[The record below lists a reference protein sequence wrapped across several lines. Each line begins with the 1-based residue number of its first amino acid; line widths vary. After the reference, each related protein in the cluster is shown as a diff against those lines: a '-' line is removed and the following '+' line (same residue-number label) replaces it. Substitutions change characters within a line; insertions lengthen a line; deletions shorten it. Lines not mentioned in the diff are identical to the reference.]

1 MKHIRLIFS
10 AILLSLVVPCGYAQ
24 TRQDSLAIAHAQWH
38 TDTLQHGA
46 VCMYTNIHVF
56 DSPQQISIIKYD
68 PKKYKTQIVQAP
80 QMTMTSLLAKEN
92 QAEAA
97 INGSYFNVKTGAPTT
112 FIRLDGIVR
121 GETTRAEAFRTDGA
135 ISTDKNK
142 IKIHAF
148 DSITSKKL
156 GKKYKNILAAGPLLL
171 KNGVRQMA
179 PTFPENTGKATKGN
193 AHSSDVPQGFFK
205 IGKEGA
211 DSQFDF
217 LAGSTL
223 MKPFNRRD
231 PSQPYIYDYYR
242 QKGYT
247 VCRGPE
253 GYNSQ
258 KNADKI
264 LLVDTDTTLKKW
276 LPYVIEREPGKLGLE
291 FMVQAG
297 IEKLYKKKNKKGFF
311 MMIEGASIDHA
322 SHPRDIA
329 TAIKET
335 IEFDRSVRLA
345 YEFYK
350 KHPDETLI
358 IVTADHETGGLTIG
372 ETTTHPFNWEYVNYQ
387 KMSKESLSKL
397 FQKMRETGE
406 IDTWEKTKKIL
417 AENTGLWDKIPV
429 NAGEEAQLMQCY
441 YETIVKKNSKQEIT
455 LYAKSEPLVA
465 DAIAL
470 LNKKI
475 GVGWTSFSHTGGF
488 VPFYAIGCQA
498 RQFGALND
506 NIEIPNTIR
515 KIMKI
520 K

>member
-1 MKHIRLIFS
+1 
-10 AILLSLVVPCGYAQ
+10 
-24 TRQDSLAIAHAQWH
+24 
-38 TDTLQHGA
+38 
-46 VCMYTNIHVF
+46 
-56 DSPQQISIIKYD
+56 
-68 PKKYKTQIVQAP
+68 
-80 QMTMTSLLAKEN
+80 
-92 QAEAA
+92 
-97 INGSYFNVKTGAPTT
+97 
-112 FIRLDGIVR
+112 
-121 GETTRAEAFRTDGA
+121 
-135 ISTDKNK
+135 
-142 IKIHAF
+142 
-148 DSITSKKL
+148 
-156 GKKYKNILAAGPLLL
+156 
-171 KNGVRQMA
+171 
-179 PTFPENTGKATKGN
+179 
-193 AHSSDVPQGFFK
+193 
-205 IGKEGA
+205 
-211 DSQFDF
+211 
-217 LAGSTL
+217 
-223 MKPFNRRD
+223 
-231 PSQPYIYDYYR
+231 
-242 QKGYT
+242 
-247 VCRGPE
+247 
-253 GYNSQ
+253 
-258 KNADKI
+258 
-264 LLVDTDTTLKKW
+264 
-276 LPYVIEREPGKLGLE
+276 
-291 FMVQAG
+291 
-297 IEKLYKKKNKKGFF
+297 

-350 KHPDETLI
+350 KHPDETLL

>member
-1 MKHIRLIFS
+1 
-10 AILLSLVVPCGYAQ
+10 
-24 TRQDSLAIAHAQWH
+24 
-38 TDTLQHGA
+38 
-46 VCMYTNIHVF
+46 
-56 DSPQQISIIKYD
+56 
-68 PKKYKTQIVQAP
+68 
-80 QMTMTSLLAKEN
+80 
-92 QAEAA
+92 
-97 INGSYFNVKTGAPTT
+97 
-112 FIRLDGIVR
+112 
-121 GETTRAEAFRTDGA
+121 
-135 ISTDKNK
+135 
-142 IKIHAF
+142 
-148 DSITSKKL
+148 
-156 GKKYKNILAAGPLLL
+156 
-171 KNGVRQMA
+171 
-179 PTFPENTGKATKGN
+179 
-193 AHSSDVPQGFFK
+193 
-205 IGKEGA
+205 
-211 DSQFDF
+211 
-217 LAGSTL
+217 
-223 MKPFNRRD
+223 
-231 PSQPYIYDYYR
+231 
-242 QKGYT
+242 
-247 VCRGPE
+247 
-253 GYNSQ
+253 
-258 KNADKI
+258 
-264 LLVDTDTTLKKW
+264 
-276 LPYVIEREPGKLGLE
+276 
-291 FMVQAG
+291 
-297 IEKLYKKKNKKGFF
+297 

-358 IVTADHETGGLTIG
+358 IVTADHETGGLT
-372 ETTTHPFNWEYVNYQ
+372 
-387 KMSKESLSKL
+387 
-397 FQKMRETGE
+397 TGE

-441 YETIVKKNSKQEIT
+441 YETIVKKSSKQEIT

>member
-1 MKHIRLIFS
+1 
-10 AILLSLVVPCGYAQ
+10 
-24 TRQDSLAIAHAQWH
+24 
-38 TDTLQHGA
+38 
-46 VCMYTNIHVF
+46 
-56 DSPQQISIIKYD
+56 
-68 PKKYKTQIVQAP
+68 
-80 QMTMTSLLAKEN
+80 
-92 QAEAA
+92 
-97 INGSYFNVKTGAPTT
+97 
-112 FIRLDGIVR
+112 
-121 GETTRAEAFRTDGA
+121 
-135 ISTDKNK
+135 
-142 IKIHAF
+142 
-148 DSITSKKL
+148 
-156 GKKYKNILAAGPLLL
+156 
-171 KNGVRQMA
+171 
-179 PTFPENTGKATKGN
+179 
-193 AHSSDVPQGFFK
+193 
-205 IGKEGA
+205 
-211 DSQFDF
+211 
-217 LAGSTL
+217 

-441 YETIVKKNSKQEIT
+441 YETIVKKSSKQEIT